1 MASFHEQIKEE
12 NFDYEEEFKKFHGTI
27 FQKMLKDSIDL
38 AVSILTSQKRN
49 EDEEIHEEK
58 IKELI
63 EEIMEEKIKLLGSYL
78 NKE

>member
-1 MASFHEQIKEE
+1 
-12 NFDYEEEFKKFHGTI
+12 
-27 FQKMLKDSIDL
+27 MLKDSIDL

>member
-1 MASFHEQIKEE
+1 MNKL
-12 NFDYEEEFKKFHGTI
+12 KKKILIMKKNLKNGTI

>member
-1 MASFHEQIKEE
+1 
-12 NFDYEEEFKKFHGTI
+12 
-27 FQKMLKDSIDL
+27 MLKDSIDL

-49 EDEEIHEEK
+49 EDEEIDTEK
-58 IKELI
+58 IKELT